1 MNTTSA
7 NSMMNSNTVANNG
20 DSLYLESRMLMRNT
34 KANGFDNIR
43 RPISY
48 ENKVKVL
55 TSNNDSQIQELL
67 PNVQKKINT
76 L

>member
-1 MNTTSA
+1 MPDA
-7 NSMMNSNTVANNG
+7 
-20 DSLYLESRMLMRNT
+20 LYMESRMLMRNT

-55 TSNNDSQIQELL
+55 NSNNDSNI
-67 PNVQKKINT
+67 
-76 L
+76 

>member
-67 PNVQKKINT
+67 PNVQKQINT